1 MGVLCTVPVAQE
13 ITWNGHRE
21 ERIFCKKNFMEKD
34 GKMIFYITKVF
45 PCIIYTAVIYT
56 VMILIVHLLVII
68 KDNKICTVHV
78 LK

>member
-1 MGVLCTVPVAQE
+1 MDTQ
-13 ITWNGHRE
+13 
-21 ERIFCKKNFMEKD
+21 KKGFFVNNFKEKD
-34 GKMIFYITKVF
+34 GKGIFYITKVF

-68 KDNKICTVHV
+68 KDNKISTVRL